1 MHEILN
7 ELPEKKIDHDAKER
21 SGLCR
26 VLAIDLSTP
35 AADDDAHVR
44 EEIYFKWFLSSEL
57 LNAEAVGESVL
68 VWVG

>member
-26 VLAIDLSTP
+26 VLPIDLSTP
-35 AADDDAHVR
+35 AAAADAHVR
-44 EEIYFKWFLSSEL
+44 EEIY
-57 LNAEAVGESVL
+57 LNGFFQASF
-68 VWVG
+68 